1 MLSAFGHLTARVRHI
16 GTRPPATDCSST
28 RAAAS
33 RCCGVQETN
42 SRGYGRRVS
51 PDDLTELVLLRRAR
65 DFVDRNYRDRLSVPV
80 LAERAAMS
88 PAHFSRRF
96 RAVYGETPY
105 TYLMTRRI
113 ERAMMLLRN
122 GATVTDACFA
132 VGCVSLGS
140 FSSSFRDIV
149 GESPSRYRDRDHSAL
164 ATVPSCIA
172 KRATRPLRTAASA

>member
-1 MLSAFGHLTARVRHI
+1 MLRYPRVE
-16 GTRPPATDCSST
+16 
-28 RAAAS
+28 
-33 RCCGVQETN
+33 GV
-42 SRGYGRRVS
+42 RYGRSVT
-51 PDDLTELVLLRRAR
+51 PDELAELALLRRVR
-65 DFVDRNYRDRLSVPV
+65 DFMDRNYQDRLSVPV

-96 RAVYGETPY
+96 RTVYGETPY

-113 ERAMMLLRN
+113 ERAMMLLRC

-149 GESPSRYRDRDHSAL
+149 GESPSQYQKRDHRGL
-164 ATVPSCIA
+164 ATVPPCVV
-172 KRATRPLRTAASA
+172 KRATRPLRTAVSR

>member
-1 MLSAFGHLTARVRHI
+1 MRR
-16 GTRPPATDCSST
+16 
-28 RAAAS
+28 
-33 RCCGVQETN
+33 
-42 SRGYGRRVS
+42 YGRRVS
-51 PDDLTELVLLRRAR
+51 PDELAELVLLRRAR
-65 DFVDRNYRDRLSVPV
+65 DFVDRNYRDRLSVPA

-113 ERAMMLLRN
+113 ERAMMLLRH

-149 GESPSRYRDRDHSAL
+149 GVSPSQYRERDHSAL
-164 ATVPSCIA
+164 ATMPPCVA
-172 KRATRPLRTAASA
+172 KRATRPLRTAVSG

>member
-1 MLSAFGHLTARVRHI
+1 M
-16 GTRPPATDCSST
+16 
-28 RAAAS
+28 
-33 RCCGVQETN
+33 
-42 SRGYGRRVS
+42 VS
-51 PDDLTELVLLRRAR
+51 PDDVNELVLLRRSR
-65 DFVDRNYRDRLSVPV
+65 DFMDRHYRDRLSVPV
-80 LAERAAMS
+80 LAVRAAMS

-113 ERAMMLLRN
+113 ERAMMLLRH

-149 GESPSRYRDRDHSAL
+149 GESPSQYRERDHSAL
-164 ATVPSCIA
+164 VSLPPCVA
-172 KRATRPLRTAASA
+172 KRATRPLLTAMSG

>member
-1 MLSAFGHLTARVRHI
+1 M
-16 GTRPPATDCSST
+16 
-28 RAAAS
+28 
-33 RCCGVQETN
+33 
-42 SRGYGRRVS
+42 S
-51 PDDLTELVLLRRAR
+51 PDEVNELVLLRRAR
-65 DFVDRNYRDRLSVPV
+65 DFMDRNYQDRLSVPV

-105 TYLMTRRI
+105 AYLMTRRI
-113 ERAMMLLRN
+113 ERAMMLLRG

-149 GESPSRYRDRDHSAL
+149 GVSPSEYRERDHGEL
-164 ATVPSCIA
+164 ASLPPCVA
-172 KRATRPLRTAASA
+172 KRATRPLRTAVSR